1 MQCPKCHYEPT
12 MAEMQQSPGCCPS
25 CGVYYS
31 KVAAQP
37 AMAAAAIPAPAPKVT
52 FAQWANS
59 NPAVKWIAALVVGL
73 VVGYFAGREH
83 VKYEIRSAMAES
95 LAGLG
100 SLFAGDSKPAA
111 SGNKPKPP
119 APAPK
124 AAPKDAP
131 ITAQLVRKGF
141 VEGKYG
147 QSQITTDFVFT
158 NQGPADIRAFDGV
171 ILVTDL
177 LGNEIIRINM
187 AVNELV
193 AKGAPLVWSGGID
206 YNQFLDRH
214 QRFRNE
220 PQENLKISFEVKKVL
235 YVDGRL
241 EQF

>member
-12 MAEMQQSPGCCPS
+12 MAEMQQSPDSCS
-25 CGVYYS
+25 NCGVYYS
-31 KVAAQP
+31 KVAAQS
-37 AMAAAAIPAPAPKVT
+37 ATAVIAPSSSKVT
-52 FAQWANS
+52 FAQWVSS
-59 NPAVKWIAALVVGL
+59 NPAVKWIAALIVGL

-100 SLFAGDSKPAA
+100 AIFGGEPKPAVDA
-111 SGNKPKPP
+111 NKPKPSTS
-119 APAPK
+119 APK
-124 AAPKDAP
+124 IVTKELP
-131 ITAQLVRKGF
+131 ITAQLARKGF
-141 VEGKYG
+141 VEGEYG

-158 NQGPADIRAFDGV
+158 NQSPSDIRAFDGV

-177 LGNEIIRINM
+177 LGNEIIRINI
-187 AVNELV
+187 AVNELI

-206 YNQFLDRH
+206 YNKFLDRH

-235 YVDGRL
+235 YSDGRL

>member
-1 MQCPKCHYEPT
+1 MKCPKCSYEPT
-12 MAEMQQSPGCCPS
+12 MAEMQQTPDCCPS

-31 KVAAQP
+31 KIAARETG
-37 AMAAAAIPAPAPKVT
+37 AAIKAPAVKVT
-52 FAQWANS
+52 FSQWVNS

-100 SLFAGDSKPAA
+100 SLFSGDADPKTDA
-111 SGNKPKPP
+111 NKPKPSV
-119 APAPK
+119 PAPK
-124 AAPKDAP
+124 VAQKDAP
-131 ITAQLVRKGF
+131 VTAQLLNKGF

-147 QSQITTDFVFT
+147 QSQITTDFIFT
-158 NQGPADIRAFDGV
+158 NQSPDDIRAFDGV
-171 ILVTDL
+171 IFVTDL
-177 LGNEIIRINM
+177 LGNHIIRINI

-193 AKGAPLVWSGGID
+193 TKGSPLVWSGGID

-235 YVDGRL
+235 YADGRL